1 MAKRKK
7 PSLKKA
13 LELVD
18 SMPDEFFGNI
28 EVDLRTLPCIAKK
41 EKEKI
46 TANFDA
52 DLLEEI
58 RSIAESNGVPYT
70 SLMNDVLREVF
81 VNKKKTGND

>member
-13 LELVD
+13 LELIDGSADSLYGTVD
-18 SMPDEFFGNI
+18 IDISS
-28 EVDLRTLPCIAKK
+28 LPCVTKPEKK
-41 EKEKI
+41 KI

-58 RSIAESNGVPYT
+58 KSAAKKHNVSYT
-70 SLMNDVLREVF
+70 SLMNDVLRKVF
-81 VNKKKTGND
+81 IRVKKAG